1 MRALAS
7 HQCGPGRIPT
17 SAPYV
22 HGLRLLLVLFSE
34 TFSSGYSGFPLSS
47 KPTLPN
53 CNSTRNQVDEEPLS
67 GCATS
72 KIVIYLFSYLC
83 VNVQSSTVKSP
94 LYGTPHYYGQFALF
108 LGKESLYIFYKFN
121 PLYTDTSLIRTLS
134 MAPLVSVL
142 KGFDSINSNF

>member
-1 MRALAS
+1 MTRVKSPRRRHMWVEFVIGSLP
-7 HQCGPGRIPT
+7 C
-17 SAPYV
+17 
-22 HGLRLLLVLFSE
+22 SE
-34 TFSSGYSGFPLSS
+34 RFFSGYSGFPLSS

-83 VNVQSSTVKSP
+83 VNVQSSTVKSL